1 MKRFSIRE
9 KKLNRKKQVVIGGIV
24 LLLFFGFFLIK
35 NLLAMEYPLVVD
47 GKGITQEEIR
57 FHNHDID
64 RAIRSRVI
72 FNWAAKEGLA
82 DEFSYE
88 TFQKS
93 LKTENKERKEI
104 KKKGEPLY
112 GPVEFTPMQY
122 YKRQL
127 GEYERSLKDHMMKRV
142 EKKELYEFYKTHQ
155 ENFKE
160 VDTVCAEYIVRQDGR
175 EIYKESVI
183 LDKNNIRA
191 KMEFDEEFVNR
202 LLLLEE
208 GGKVIWSTAQGE
220 EKELYCTSRED
231 GGYLSYEEVSGAVLE
246 QYIANKFEVELQ
258 KRISESNVWNFM
270 KK

>member
-1 MKRFSIRE
+1 MKRFSIRG

-35 NLLAMEYPLVVD
+35 NLLAMEYPLIVD

-72 FNWAAKEGLA
+72 FNWASKEGLA

-104 KKKGEPLY
+104 KQKGEPLY

-127 GEYERSLKDHMMKRV
+127 GEYERRLKDHMMKRV

-160 VDTVCAEYIVRQDGR
+160 VDTVCAEYTVRQDGR

-183 LDKNNIRA
+183 LDKI
-191 KMEFDEEFVNR
+191 FVQKWN
-202 LLLLEE
+202 
-208 GGKVIWSTAQGE
+208 STRNLSTGFCCWRKE
-220 EKELYCTSRED
+220 EK
-231 GGYLSYEEVSGAVLE
+231 LSGVQRRGKKKNCIVQAGRMEGICPMRKYQE
-246 QYIANKFEVELQ
+246 QCWNSTLQ
-258 KRISESNVWNFM
+258 ISL
-270 KK
+270 K